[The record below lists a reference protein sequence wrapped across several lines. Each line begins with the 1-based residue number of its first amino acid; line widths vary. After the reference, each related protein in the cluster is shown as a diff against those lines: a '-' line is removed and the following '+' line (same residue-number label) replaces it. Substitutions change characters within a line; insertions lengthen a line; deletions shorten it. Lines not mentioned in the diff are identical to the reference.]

1 MVKHGPSRLGLLCK
15 YLLLTRLYIFDAS
28 KVFPILKTFL
38 SELKRRAVV
47 KSLLVYLALCWLILQ
62 VIAVLTSTLALN
74 PLLGSAVF
82 VLLLCCLP
90 LIIYLAW
97 YCDISFGGIKR
108 TASANQQDKPA
119 AAPGASQWA
128 GLVLVM
134 LLSGYVGIKYY
145 GVLEQQQL
153 AKQQALTE
161 ARQASTST
169 IAVLP
174 FSDDSEAQD
183 QGYLALGLAEEMTS
197 LLGSAAN
204 FKVSASRS
212 SQFLSE
218 QGLTAQQIGQRL
230 QVETVLTGSVKA
242 SGQRLNVRV
251 QLLDVKSGGT
261 LWSNSY
267 ARELAD
273 VAKLEQDIGRSVV
286 NQLQDK
292 YAEAGS
298 FNALASTRNADAYV
312 LYLKGR
318 EQYRKQTT
326 ESMQQARQLFEQA
339 VALDPEFASGYV
351 GLADTLLLLAEGG
364 TGVAGF
370 GVIKADLAASLA
382 QQNID
387 KALARQPQMAEAH
400 AVKGLIAFVTNDF
413 STAVSDYDKAI
424 ELNPSLAIAYMWKFV
439 ALNSLQQFDESLSAL
454 QKAQELDPLFLTT
467 SYNLGVTLTKFGR
480 FDEAAAI
487 FKQMQMDFPQSPFP
501 YQGLADVYFSQGNL
515 VGAIAEAQ
523 KAIKLSPDNHT
534 LGHKLISPMVNL
546 GLTDIVKK
554 MAKAPEWAD
563 TTGFYQETLLIFEQ
577 DFAKLFARMDFKL
590 AANPDDYWLQ
600 FEAAWYQAMFGDKQ
614 KALELFT
621 KDFELIDPI
630 ERFGMP
636 HCSPAIEVAWAELE
650 RGNNVVAQGLIK
662 QCQSLLAQQ
671 LQSSITYFELHYLA
685 ARIYALEGKPEQ
697 AIEALAK
704 AIDIGWREYWTKY
717 DPLLA
722 SLTNEPEFQRLMQ
735 FLDDDLARQKSAA
748 LKLFTE

>member
-1 MVKHGPSRLGLLCK
+1 M
-15 YLLLTRLYIFDAS
+15 LTRLYIFDAS
-28 KVFPILKTFL
+28 KVYPILKTFL

-62 VIAVLTSTLALN
+62 IIAVLTSTLALN

-82 VLLLCCLP
+82 VLLMCCLP
-90 LIIYLAW
+90 LVIYLAW

-128 GLVLVM
+128 GLLLVM
-134 LLSGYVGIKYY
+134 LVCGYVGIEYY

-153 AKQQALTE
+153 AKQQALTA

-273 VAKLEQDIGRSVV
+273 VAKLEQEIGRSVV
-286 NQLQDK
+286 NTLQDK

-339 VALDPEFASGYV
+339 IALDPEYTNGYV
-351 GLADTLLLLAEGG
+351 GLADTLVLLAEGG
-364 TGVAGF
+364 PGVAGF
-370 GVIKADLAASLA
+370 GVIKADLAANLA

-387 KALARQPQMAEAH
+387 KALARQPALAEAH
-400 AVKGLIAFVTNDF
+400 AVKGLIAFVTNDI
-413 STAVSDYDKAI
+413 SAAVSDYDKAI

-467 SYNLGVTLTKFGR
+467 SYNLGVTLTKIGR
-480 FDEAAAI
+480 LTEAEAI
-487 FKQMQMDFPQSPFP
+487 FQQINIDHPESTFS
-501 YQGLADVYFSQGNL
+501 YQGLADIYFSQGNL
-515 VGAIAEAQ
+515 VGAITEIR
-523 KAIKLSPDNHT
+523 KAIKLSPDDKR
-534 LGHKLISPMVNL
+534 LVGKLAFPMLQL
-546 GLTDIVKK
+546 GLTDIVKSK
-554 MAKAPEWAD
+554 SLDPDW
-563 TTGFYQETLLIFEQ
+563 QEAIEFSTEHILVFDEKFSELFER
-577 DFAKLFARMDFKL
+577 LDFKL
-590 AANPDDYWLQ
+590 AANPDSYWVS
-600 FEAAWYQAMFGDKQ
+600 FEAGWYQAMFGDKGL
-614 KALELFT
+614 ALKLFT
-621 KDFELIDPI
+621 DQFASIDEP

-650 RGNNVVAQGLIK
+650 LGNKAVAQDLIE

-671 LQSSITYFELHYLA
+671 LQSSIAYFELHYLA
-685 ARIYALEGKPEQ
+685 ARIYALEGKPTEAVQ
-697 AIEALAK
+697 ALAK
-704 AIDIGWREYWTKY
+704 AIDIGWREWWTKH

-722 SLTNEPEFQRLMQ
+722 SLTNEPEFQQLIQ
-735 FLDDDLARQKSAA
+735 FLDQDLARQKAEA
-748 LKLFTE
+748 LKLFSE

>member
-1 MVKHGPSRLGLLCK
+1 M
-15 YLLLTRLYIFDAS
+15 
-28 KVFPILKTFL
+28 KTFL

-47 KSLLVYLALCWLILQ
+47 KSVLIYLGLSWLLLQ
-62 VIAVLTSTLALN
+62 IISVLTSTLALN
-74 PLLGSAVF
+74 PLLGSALF
-82 VLLLCCLP
+82 VLLLSCLP
-90 LIIYLAW
+90 LVIYLAW
-97 YCDISFGGIKR
+97 YCDISLGGITR
-108 TASANQQDKPA
+108 TASANEQDKPA
-119 AAPGASQWA
+119 AAPGGRQWA
-128 GLVLVM
+128 GLLLVM
-134 LLSGYVGIKYY
+134 LLSGYVGLEYY

-153 AKQQALTE
+153 AKQQAAT
-161 ARQASTST
+161 AASQAGTST

-174 FSDDSEAQD
+174 FTDDSEGKD

-218 QGLTAQQIGQRL
+218 QGLSAQQIGERL
-230 QVETVLTGSVKA
+230 QVDTILTGSVKA
-242 SGQRLNVRV
+242 TDNRLNVRV
-251 QLLDVKSGGT
+251 QLLDVNSGST
-261 LWSNSY
+261 LWSNNY
-267 ARELAD
+267 ARNLTDIAEL
-273 VAKLEQDIGRSVV
+273 ERDIGRSVV
-286 NQLQDK
+286 NTLQDSF
-292 YAEAGS
+292 AAAGS
-298 FNALASTRNADAYV
+298 FDNLAGTRSADAYV

-339 VALDPEFASGYV
+339 VVLDPEYANGYV

-370 GVIKADLAASLA
+370 GVIKADLAASIA

-413 STAVSDYDKAI
+413 SAAVSDYDKAI

-467 SYNLGVTLTKFGR
+467 SYNLGVTLTKLGR
-480 FDEAAAI
+480 FDEAVAI
-487 FKQMQMDFPQSPFP
+487 FKQMQLDFPQSPFP
-501 YQGLADVYFSQGNL
+501 HQGLADIYFSQGNL
-515 VGAIAEAQ
+515 VGAITEIRQ
-523 KAIKLSPDNHT
+523 AINLSPDDKR
-534 LGHKLISPMVNL
+534 LVGKVAFPMLQL
-546 GLTDIVKK
+546 GLTDIVK
-554 MAKAPEWAD
+554 AKSSDPDW
-563 TTGFYQETLLIFEQ
+563 QEAIEFSTEHILVFEEK
-577 DFAKLFARMDFKL
+577 FLELFKRLDFKL
-590 AANPDDYWLQ
+590 AANPDDYWVG
-600 FEAAWYQAMFGDKQ
+600 FEAGWYQAMFGDKQ
-614 KALELFT
+614 QALLLFT
-621 KDFELIDPI
+621 NRFDLVDET

-650 RGNNVVAQGLIK
+650 RGNKAVAQGLIE

-671 LQSSITYFELHYLA
+671 LQASISYFELHYLA
-685 ARIYALEGKPEQ
+685 ARIYALEGKSEQ

-704 AIDIGWREYWTKY
+704 AIDIGWREWWTKY

-722 SLTNEPEFQRLMQ
+722 SLADEPEFQQLIQ
-735 FLDDDLARQKSAA
+735 FLDDDLARQKAEA
-748 LKLFTE
+748 LKLFNE

>member
-1 MVKHGPSRLGLLCK
+1 M
-15 YLLLTRLYIFDAS
+15 
-28 KVFPILKTFL
+28 KTFL
-38 SELKRRAVV
+38 SELKRRAVF
-47 KSLLVYLALCWLILQ
+47 KSTLVYLALSWLLLQ

-82 VLLLCCLP
+82 VLLMCCLP
-90 LIIYLAW
+90 LVIYLAW

-128 GLVLVM
+128 GLLLVM
-134 LLSGYVGIKYY
+134 LVCGYVGIEYY

-230 QVETVLTGSVKA
+230 QVDTVLTGSVKA
-242 SGQRLNVRV
+242 SGQRLKVRV

-339 VALDPEFASGYV
+339 VALDPEYANGYV
-351 GLADTLLLLAEGG
+351 GLADTLLLLSEIRE
-364 TGVAGF
+364 GF
-370 GVIKADLAASLA
+370 GIIKTDIAANLA

-387 KALARQPQMAEAH
+387 KALARQPEMAEAH
-400 AVKGLIAFVTNDF
+400 LVNGFVSYVQNEFDHAIT
-413 STAVSDYDKAI
+413 DYDRAI
-424 ELNPSLAIAYMWKFV
+424 ELNPSLAIAYMWKFL
-439 ALNSLQQFDESLSAL
+439 ALNSLQRFDESLQAL
-454 QKAQELDPLFLTT
+454 EQAEQLDPLFQTNT
-467 SYNLGVTLTKFGR
+467 YNLGRALTRAGR

-487 FKQMQMDFPQSPFP
+487 FKQMQLDFPQSPFP
-501 YQGLADVYFSQGNL
+501 HQGLADIYFSQGNL

-523 KAIKLSPDNHT
+523 KAIKLSPDNHA

-546 GLTDIVKK
+546 GLTNIVKK
-554 MAKAPEWAD
+554 MAKEPEWAS
-563 TTGFYQETLLIFEQ
+563 TTDFYQETLLIFEQ
-577 DFAKLFARMDFKL
+577 DFTALFARMDFKL
-590 AANPDDYWLQ
+590 ASNPDDYWLQ
-600 FEAAWYQAMFGDKQ
+600 FEAGWYQAMFGDKQ
-614 KALELFT
+614 QALKLFT
-621 KDFELIDPI
+621 DKFDLVDEA

-650 RGNNVVAQGLIK
+650 RGNSAVAQSLIE

-685 ARIYALEGKPEQ
+685 ARIYALEGKPT
-697 AIEALAK
+697 EAVQSLTK

-722 SLTNEPEFQRLMQ
+722 SLANEPEFQQLIH
-735 FLDDDLARQKSAA
+735 FLDQDLARQKAEA